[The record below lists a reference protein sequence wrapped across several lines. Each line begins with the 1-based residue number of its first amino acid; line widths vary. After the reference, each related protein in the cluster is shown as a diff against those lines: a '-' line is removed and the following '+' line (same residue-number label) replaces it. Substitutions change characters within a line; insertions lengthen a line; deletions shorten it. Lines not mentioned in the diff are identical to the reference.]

1 MKITKNYLRQLIR
14 ENLEEVAPE
23 PPSTEEVKQKAIELF
38 EQLLLLRTD
47 MLNDKDYQ
55 DLEKKFPLL
64 IGAVIKTK
72 NIEAGVSR

>member
-55 DLEKKFPLL
+55 DLENKFPLL

-72 NIEAGVSR
+72 NIKAGVSK

>member
-1 MKITKNYLRQLIR
+1 
-14 ENLEEVAPE
+14 
-23 PPSTEEVKQKAIELF
+23 
-38 EQLLLLRTD
+38 

-72 NIEAGVSR
+72 NIKTGVSR